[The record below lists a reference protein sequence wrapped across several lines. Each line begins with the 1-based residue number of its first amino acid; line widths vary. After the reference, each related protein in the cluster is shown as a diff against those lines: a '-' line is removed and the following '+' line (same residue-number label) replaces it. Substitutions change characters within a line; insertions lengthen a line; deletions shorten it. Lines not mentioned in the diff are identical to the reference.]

1 MKRIAILGSTGSIGE
16 NTLQVA
22 ARFPGEFQVVGLSA
36 NSRTEVLYRQI
47 KRFSPR
53 LVAVSDTIKA
63 GELAGKLDK
72 KIKLLAGEDAA
83 AAIAGDKAID
93 LVVLAISG
101 SAALRPLLKAI
112 ETGKDVALANKE
124 ALVMAGDII
133 MRKARE
139 GNAQI
144 LPIDSEQSAIWQC
157 VEGKEKKTLKKVY
170 LTASGG
176 PLKDFSRRALQ
187 KVSLGR
193 VLRHPRWKM
202 GRKVTVDSATL
213 MNKGLELIEAM
224 HLFGLGV
231 KDIEIIIHPEAI
243 IHSMVEFID
252 GSILAQL
259 SVTDMRVPIQYA
271 LTYPRRFPGSLNGID
286 FFKLRKLTFYKP
298 SMARFPCFRLAWEA
312 AGRGGSAP
320 CVLNAANE
328 VAVDA
333 FLNKQIG
340 FLDIPKIIEKVLAR
354 HKVVSR
360 PGLDEILR
368 IDAWAKQQAQDLAG
382 GLGGKG

>member
-1 MKRIAILGSTGSIGE
+1 LG
-16 NTLQVA
+16 
-22 ARFPGEFQVVGLSA
+22 
-36 NSRTEVLYRQI
+36 
-47 KRFSPR
+47 
-53 LVAVSDTIKA
+53 
-63 GELAGKLDK
+63 K
-72 KIKLLAGEDAA
+72 KIKLLSGKDAA
-83 AAIAGDKAID
+83 VAIAGDKGID

-101 SAALRPLLKAI
+101 SAALAPLLKAI

-133 MRKARE
+133 MRKARAR
-139 GNAQI
+139 NTKI
-144 LPIDSEQSAIWQC
+144 FPIDSEQSAIWQC
-157 VEGKEKKTLKKVY
+157 LDGKEKGSLKKVY

-176 PLKDFSRRALQ
+176 PLKDFTQSELK

-224 HLFGLGV
+224 HLFGLSV
-231 KDIEIIIHPEAI
+231 KEIEIVIHPEAI

-271 LTYPRRFPGSLNGID
+271 LTYPRRFPGSASGID
-286 FFKLRKLTFYKP
+286 FFKLGKLTFHKP

-312 AGRGGSAP
+312 ASRGGSAP
-320 CVLNAANE
+320 CVLNASNE
-328 VAVDA
+328 IAVAA
-333 FLNKQIG
+333 FLNKRID
-340 FLDIPKIIEKVLAR
+340 LLTIPLIIEKVLAR
-354 HKVVSR
+354 HKIVPR
-360 PGLDEILR
+360 PGLDDILR
-368 IDAWAKQQAQDLAG
+368 IDAWARQQAHDLAC
-382 GLGGKG
+382 GLAGR